1 VLEAQAKGDSMMMS
15 SRVVVP
21 IFAVCIY
28 LVHPANAEKDKLS
41 VIATT
46 NIAGCQLE
54 NHLQPLKATERDISD
69 DSSLAIAAMELGC
82 GALVKEGTHATVNEV
97 DADQEHL
104 CISVPSDHV
113 VWMMPKFDGCIWVQ
127 GGDVK

>member
-1 VLEAQAKGDSMMMS
+1 VLEAQAKGGSMMMS

-21 IFAVCIY
+21 IFAVCVY

-54 NHLQPLKATERDISD
+54 ATLK
-69 DSSLAIAAMELGC
+69 
-82 GALVKEGTHATVNEV
+82 
-97 DADQEHL
+97 
-104 CISVPSDHV
+104 
-113 VWMMPKFDGCIWVQ
+113 
-127 GGDVK
+127 GD

>member
-1 VLEAQAKGDSMMMS
+1 MS

-21 IFAVCIY
+21 IFGVCIY
-28 LVHPANAEKDKLS
+28 LVHSANAEKDRPTPP

-54 NHLQPLKATERDISD
+54 DHLQPLKATERDISD
-69 DSSLAIAAMELGC
+69 DSSSAIAAMELGC
-82 GALVKEGTHATVNEV
+82 GALVKEGTHATVDEV